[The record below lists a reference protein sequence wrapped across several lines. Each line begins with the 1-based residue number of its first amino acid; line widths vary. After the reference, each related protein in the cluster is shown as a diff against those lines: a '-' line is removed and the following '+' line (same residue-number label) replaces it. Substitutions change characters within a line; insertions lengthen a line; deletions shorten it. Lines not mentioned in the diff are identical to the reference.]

1 MLVSAWFI
9 LLPITPTT
17 VLVLAALMG
26 RLWLAAVPLT
36 AGLVAQSYGLR
47 DMGTLDRIVFF
58 GHRLGGFP
66 GTRPGGRLYDAF
78 GTCASMWWVG
88 LGIAGFSALVQLPI
102 NERRG
107 AAAAQP
113 A

>member
-1 MLVSAWFI
+1 VPGSI

-17 VLVLAALMG
+17 VLVLAALMR

-58 GHRLGGFP
+58 GHRLGGFMMPLAPVPACGGSGSASP
-66 GTRPGGRLYDAF
+66 GFQHWCSCRSTNGAGQRRRNRPE
-78 GTCASMWWVG
+78 T
-88 LGIAGFSALVQLPI
+88 
-102 NERRG
+102 
-107 AAAAQP
+107 
-113 A
+113 